1 MGPRGRK
8 MLLAALM
15 VAALLSLVTYA
26 FVASV
31 QEQLWNQSIETIK
44 ESTRQG
50 RDALKIQL
58 QADFQSLGT
67 ISRYL
72 RSVPSDEEEII
83 TQSLRAYGET
93 GGNASLYMADGTCL
107 PAEPGPD
114 EAARE
119 MLLKAGRQSGI
130 LNPHISSVT
139 GVNVFQIFQRVR
151 LGDGKGGFL
160 LREYEVK
167 DVADTFSLSFYDA
180 AGFSYIVDQHGEVL
194 MRSAHPNS
202 NKTVQNLFDML
213 PARENDGQLLSQFR
227 ESLAAGETGWA
238 VFTYNGEPTV
248 FCYAPIGLNSDWYV
262 ISIIPRDVVLA
273 QTRNILLRTLLL
285 MLCVIAGIGLL
296 AGIYLYSSNL
306 SQRKIASR
314 TSYIGHLYNSIPEGI
329 ALLTPEAPY
338 RFLQLNAEGLRLLGY
353 PPEAA
358 NDAVRGR
365 ALSEVLHPDDV
376 RMTEDAFA
384 DAAKRAR
391 KAAFTNR
398 MLRPDG
404 SCFWSAVIVESVRDE
419 DGNPAMIATFHDVTK
434 EKLAEEEEKRG
445 RLLERRFLISAISSA
460 YPLIMSVNLT
470 CDTVSV
476 LYDDGS
482 LSLHLPED
490 KRYSQV
496 YEELLSRLHADYRE
510 EFCGRFAPET
520 LKAALGGGR
529 SEVFLEARAL
539 LGDGQ
544 YHWIL
549 QQAVHVEDPFTEER
563 LAILLLRDIEERKRD
578 EEQNRRLLQSA
589 LDSANAANAAKSE
602 FLSNMSHDIR
612 TPMNAIVGMTSIAKE
627 HIGEPERLLDC
638 LRKIELSSSHLLR
651 LINDVLDMSKIE
663 SGKLALRSEPFDI
676 AELFC
681 ECMELMYPQ
690 AREAGVDLR
699 ASMHGLLDEGL
710 EGDPLRVRQVYLNV
724 LSNAVKYTPKGGS
737 VRVEVTQLPAQKAG
751 YGSYR
756 FSCRDTGLGMDEEL
770 LRRLFLPFERG
781 QDQASRKI
789 MGTGLGMAITK
800 NIVDGMAGSIDV
812 KSAPGAGSV
821 FTVTLD
827 FPLQQEREKALPEA
841 WHLARA
847 LAVSGEKEELAD
859 VVQVLSSLGMRPDS
873 AGSAGEAE
881 AMALRA
887 QRAGDGYQLALVDR
901 RLPDAEGAARR
912 VREASGA
919 DAPQVIFFSEDVDAG
934 EGTQGLIPFVPAP
947 LYRGRLCR
955 VLRAL
960 KAGDD
965 PAQAAEDGNAKLLD
979 KRILLVEDNEL
990 NREIALEMIGVLG
1003 VSIDCAHDGVEAVE
1017 RVASSPVGTYDLILM
1032 DIQMPRM
1039 DGYEAVRRIRA
1050 LDRPDAADIP
1060 IIAMTANAFAE
1071 DVQAALRAG
1080 MNGHM
1085 SKPIDPDALSGMLRK
1100 WLS

>member
-1 MGPRGRK
+1 MRTRRRK
-8 MLLAALM
+8 ILLAALA
-15 VAALLSLVTYA
+15 VAALLSLVTWA

-31 QEQLWNQSIETIK
+31 REQLWGQSIETIK

-58 QADFQSLGT
+58 RADFQSLGT

-72 RSVPSDEEEII
+72 RSVSSTEAEAIA
-83 TQSLRAYGET
+83 QSLRAYGEE
-93 GGNASLYMADGTCL
+93 GGNASLYRADGTCI
-107 PAEPGPD
+107 PAEQEPD
-114 EAARE
+114 ETARE
-119 MLLKAGRQSGI
+119 LLLKTEAESGI

-139 GVNVFQIFQRVR
+139 GVNVFQIFVR
-151 LGDGKGGFL
+151 TSFADGEAGYL
-160 LREYEVK
+160 VREYGVQ

-180 AGFSYIVDQHGEVL
+180 AGFSYIVDQKGEVL
-194 MRSAHPNS
+194 LRSAHPNS

-213 PARENDGQLLSQFR
+213 PAQENDELLLSQFR

-248 FCYAPIGLNSDWYV
+248 FCYAPIGLGSDWYV
-262 ISIIPRDVVLA
+262 ISIIPQDVVLA
-273 QTRNILLRTLLL
+273 QTRNILLQTLVL

-296 AGIYLYSSNL
+296 AGLYLYSSRL

-314 TSYIGHLYNSIPEGI
+314 TSYIGHLYNSVPEGI

-358 NDAVRGR
+358 NDAPRGR
-365 ALSEVLHPDDV
+365 AVSEVLHPDDV
-376 RMTEDAFA
+376 RLTEEAFA

-391 KAAFTNR
+391 KVTFTHR

-404 SCFWSAVIVESVRDE
+404 SCFWSSVIVESVLDE
-419 DGNPAMIATFHDVTK
+419 DGNPAMIATFHDVTT
-434 EKLAEEEEKRG
+434 EKLAEEEEKRE

-460 YPLIMSVNLT
+460 YPLILSVNLT
-470 CDTVSV
+470 RDAVSV
-476 LYDDGS
+476 LYDDDS
-482 LSLHLPED
+482 LALHLPKG

-496 YEELLSRLHADYRE
+496 YEGLLSLLAEDYRA
-510 EFCGRFAPET
+510 EFRSRFAPEA

-539 LGDGQ
+539 LGDGE

-563 LAILLLRDIEERKRD
+563 LAILLLRDIGERKRD

-589 LDSANAANAAKSE
+589 LDSANAANAAKSA

-612 TPMNAIVGMTSIAKE
+612 TPMNAIVGMTSIAKA

-638 LRKIELSSSHLLR
+638 LRKIELSSSHLLS

-663 SGKLALRSEPFDI
+663 SGKLTLRSEPFDI

-681 ECMELMYPQ
+681 ACMELMYPQ

-699 ASMHGLLDEGL
+699 ATLHGLRE
-710 EGDPLRVRQVYLNV
+710 EAVAGDPLRVRQVYLNI

-737 VRVEVTQLPAQKAG
+737 VRVEMTQIPAEKAG

-756 FSCRDTGLGMDEEL
+756 FTCRDTGMGMDEEL

-800 NIVDGMAGSIDV
+800 NIVDGMAGRIEVD
-812 KSAPGAGSV
+812 SAPGEGSA
-821 FTVTLD
+821 FTVRLD
-827 FPLQQEREKALPEA
+827 FPLLREREEPLPEV

-847 LAVSGEKEELAD
+847 LVVCAQSEARAD
-859 VVQVLSSLGMRPDS
+859 AAQALEALGMRPDG
-873 AGSAGEAE
+873 AADAGEAT
-881 AMALRA
+881 ALCAR
-887 QRAGDGYQLALVDR
+887 RAGDGYRLALVDR
-901 RLPDAEGAARR
+901 RAPDAAETARR
-912 VREASGA
+912 IKEAMGA
-919 DAPQVIFFSEDVDAG
+919 DAARVLFFAEDADG
-934 EGTQGLIPFVPAP
+934 EGQGLLPFVPAP
-947 LYRGRLCR
+947 LYRARLCR
-955 VLRAL
+955 ALRAMETADDSIQAA
-960 KAGDD
+960 AGE
-965 PAQAAEDGNAKLLD
+965 AQAGLLD
-979 KRILLVEDNEL
+979 KRVLLVEDNEL
-990 NREIALEMIGVLG
+990 NREIALELIGMLG
-1003 VSIDCAHDGVEAVE
+1003 VRIDCARDGVEAVE
-1017 RVASSPVGTYDLILM
+1017 QVAASPAGTYDLILM
-1032 DIQMPRM
+1032 DVQMPRM
-1039 DGYEAVRRIRA
+1039 DGYEATRRIRA
-1050 LDRPDAADIP
+1050 LDRPDAAKLP

-1071 DVQAALRAG
+1071 DAQAALRAG

-1085 SKPIDPDALSGMLRK
+1085 TKPIDPDALADMLHK